1 MTDAPVS
8 SAPSNAPS
16 PKPTPHVKDNAI
28 IRFEGITKRFGKMVA
43 VDNVTLDIREGEFF
57 ALLGPSGCGK
67 TTLLRMLAGFETPSE
82 GRVLIDG
89 KDVADL
95 PPNKRPVNM
104 VFQSYA
110 VFPHMK
116 VSDNVAYG
124 LKMDGVDGGEIK
136 RRVDEALELVKLG
149 GLGVRMP
156 DQLSGGQRQ
165 RVALARALVKR
176 PRVLL
181 LDEPLSALDAKL
193 RDQMRSELT
202 SLQEKV
208 GITFIMVTHDQDEAL
223 AIATRCAVMNRGV
236 LTQVASPGD
245 LYEFPNSR
253 FVADFVGS
261 VNMFEGVL
269 EKDEPNEA
277 QVRCPELGAPVYLD
291 HGVTGARGS
300 TVWVA
305 LRPEKIEMHKRAEGS
320 TAMKMEDAPAGTNV
334 VPGVIRDIVY
344 LGSETNYEIE
354 LEGGR
359 RVKTFRSNL
368 TRYDQED
375 FTWDEPV
382 WLAWHACSPAVLLS

>member
-1 MTDAPVS
+1 MTDVAQNASPAPVPRPD
-8 SAPSNAPS
+8 ARA
-16 PKPTPHVKDNAI
+16 KDNVI
-28 IRFEGITKRFGKMVA
+28 IRFESITKRFGNLPA
-43 VDNVTLDIREGEFF
+43 VDNVTLDVREGEFF

-67 TTLLRMLAGFETPSE
+67 TTLLRMLAGFETPTE
-82 GRVLIDG
+82 GRILIDG
-89 KDVADL
+89 KDIANL

-116 VSDNVAYG
+116 VTDNIAYG
-124 LKMDGVDGGEIK
+124 LKMDGVSGSEIR

-149 GLGVRMP
+149 GLGERMP

-202 SLQEKV
+202 SLQKKV

-223 AIATRCAVMNRGV
+223 AIATRCAVMNRGM
-236 LTQVASPGD
+236 LAQVATPSD
-245 LYEFPNSR
+245 LYEFPNSQ
-253 FVADFVGS
+253 FVADFVGR

-269 EKDEPNEA
+269 EKDEQDEA
-277 QVRCPELGAPVYLD
+277 VVRCADFSAPVYLD
-291 HGVTGARGS
+291 HGVTGARGT

-305 LRPEKIEMHKRAEGS
+305 LRPEKIEMHKRTEGQ
-320 TAMKMEDAPAGTNV
+320 TPFKMEDAPQGANV
-334 VPGVIRDIVY
+334 TPGIIREIVY
-344 LGSETNYEIE
+344 LGSETNYEVE

-375 FTWDEPV
+375 FTHDEPV

>member
-1 MTDAPVS
+1 MTEAMQTATGPNT
-8 SAPSNAPS
+8 A
-16 PKPTPHVKDNAI
+16 HIKDNVI
-28 IRFEGITKRFGKMVA
+28 IRFEGVTKRFDKVIA
-43 VDNVTLDIREGEFF
+43 VDHVTLDIREGEFF

-67 TTLLRMLAGFETPSE
+67 TTLLRMLAGFETPTE
-82 GRVLIDG
+82 GRILIDS
-89 KDVADL
+89 KDIAAL

-116 VSDNVAYG
+116 VKDNVAYG
-124 LKMDGVDGGEIK
+124 LKMDGVAASEIQT
-136 RRVDEALELVKLG
+136 RVVEALELVKLG
-149 GLGVRMP
+149 GFGDRMP

-223 AIATRCAVMNRGV
+223 AIASRCAVMNRGV
-236 LTQVASPGD
+236 LAQVATPAD

-277 QVRCPELGAPVYLD
+277 QVRCPDLAAPVYLD
-291 HGVTGARGS
+291 HGVTGAHGA

-305 LRPEKIEMHKRAEGS
+305 LRPEKIEMHKRANGQPPF
-320 TAMKMEDAPAGTNV
+320 KMEDAPEGTNV
-334 VPGVIRDIVY
+334 VPGIIRDIVY
-344 LGSETNYEIE
+344 LGSETNFDVE